1 MLSACIVGFRLLT
14 LQIPDYHYEK
24 KNSQNKH
31 IIAHV
36 EYVFIFHYSHQ
47 TVSLAENLD
56 ELKITH
62 YEKVFSHIK
71 QIFSHFEKG
80 FGNMVTKKTFSFFV
94 SLRLPLFSPRYI
106 ALKLSQK

>member
-1 MLSACIVGFRLLT
+1 MLLAYIVDFRLLT

-24 KNSQNKH
+24 KDSQNKH

-36 EYVFIFHYSHQ
+36 EYAFIFHYSQ

-62 YEKVFSHIK
+62 YEKIFSHIK

-80 FGNMVTKKTFSFFV
+80 FGNMVTKKTFF
-94 SLRLPLFSPRYI
+94 
-106 ALKLSQK
+106 LSH